1 MLCLRS
7 RSCMICLSFVY
18 FRFTGVPKGCMLEYG
33 NITAFCHWF
42 KRYYGIDSECR
53 IAAYASFGFDA
64 CMMDIYGA
72 ITNGAQLH
80 IIPEE
85 IRLDFIGLQRYFE
98 ENGITHSFMTTQVG
112 SSLRWRW
119 IVRA

>member
-1 MLCLRS
+1 MLFTDQIWQLEDRDVVLKKPQLHDLF
-7 RSCMICLSFVY
+7 ILFVY
-18 FRFTGVPKGCMLEYG
+18 FRFHRCAKGLYAGIWKYYCFLSLVQEILWHRFGVQ
-33 NITAFCHWF
+33 
-42 KRYYGIDSECR
+42 DSC
-53 IAAYASFGFDA
+53 ICFLWFDA

-98 ENGITHSFMTTQVG
+98 ENGITHS
-112 SSLRWRW
+112 L
-119 IVRA
+119 